1 MGLPSFSSVHDSLTG
16 SAADRGAAS
25 VKTLVA
31 REGELDGRDG
41 EEGLSEVTQD
51 EAIEIADENASFGPC
66 PQVQFVQI
74 RYVPRGIPVRG
85 FWGVVL
91 SDKLDSDGEPNRT
104 ESFLVDV
111 ATGHVSPA

>member
-1 MGLPSFSSVHDSLTG
+1 MVSSFSSVHDSLTG
-16 SAADRGAAS
+16 SPADRGAAS
-25 VKTLVA
+25 VETLVA
-31 REGELDGRDG
+31 REGELAGRDG
-41 EEGLSEVTQD
+41 EEGLSELTQD
-51 EAIEIADENASFGPC
+51 QAIEIADENASFGPC
-66 PQVQFVQI
+66 PQCSSCRFATC
-74 RYVPRGIPVRG
+74 PEASPCAG